1 MSNFKPQATYSTN
14 ESVRDYWN
22 SPSYARKSMY
32 IVKRFKTYRELIK
45 NMPAIL
51 EDSIDEYVS
60 VYRSKRGEWGEWGE
74 HWQLD
79 SNGKPVI
86 IKQGWS

>member
-1 MSNFKPQATYSTN
+1 
-14 ESVRDYWN
+14 
-22 SPSYARKSMY
+22 
-32 IVKRFKTYRELIK
+32 
-45 NMPAIL
+45 MPAIL

-60 VYRSKRGEWGEWGE
+60 VYRSKRGEWGEWFE